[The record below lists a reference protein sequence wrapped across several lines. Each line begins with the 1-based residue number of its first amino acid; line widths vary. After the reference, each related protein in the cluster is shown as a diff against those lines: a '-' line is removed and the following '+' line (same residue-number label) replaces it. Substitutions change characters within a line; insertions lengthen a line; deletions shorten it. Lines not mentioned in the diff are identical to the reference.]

1 MSPVARMPILTPATL
16 ERIGR
21 ALYGDQWLSPLSR
34 ALGYSN
40 RRPMRELLDGSQ
52 PIHAGVVR
60 NLLIIVEERQ
70 AELEEIIVELSE
82 QIAPLVADLPKQ

>member
-1 MSPVARMPILTPATL
+1 MSPAAGTAILTPAMI

-21 ALYGDQWLSPLSR
+21 ALYGEQWLSPLSR

-40 RRPMRELLDGSQ
+40 RKPMRELLDGSQ

-70 AELEEIIVELSE
+70 AELEEIIVELGE
-82 QIAPLVADLPKQ
+82 LIAPLVADAR

>member
-1 MSPVARMPILTPATL
+1 MPPARTAIVTPAML

-21 ALYGDQWLSPLSR
+21 ALYGEQWLSPLSR

-40 RRPMRELLDGSQ
+40 RRPLRELLDCGQ

-70 AELEEIIVELSE
+70 AEIEAIIAELGE

>member
-1 MSPVARMPILTPATL
+1 MI

-21 ALYGDQWLSPLSR
+21 ALHGEQWLSPLSR

-70 AELEEIIVELSE
+70 AELEEIIMELGE
-82 QIAPLVADLPKQ
+82 LIAPLVADAR

>member
-21 ALYGDQWLSPLSR
+21 ALYGEQWLSPLSR

-60 NLLIIVEERQ
+60 NLLVIIEERQ
-70 AELEEIIVELSE
+70 TKLEELIVELGE
-82 QIAPLVADLPKQ
+82 QIAPLISDKEKR